1 MSIGITMKKLYKDIT
16 YNGRETG
23 IFEKELVKYT
33 GSEHAIATNSGTS
46 ALFLILKAMGISK
59 GDKVIT
65 QAYSFVATANAI
77 KYCGADPVFV
87 DINDECCM
95 SPDSLKKAV
104 NKYPDAKAIIPVHL
118 YGNSCEME
126 KIIEVANNIPIIEDA
141 CQGMGVFRY
150 GVHVGTFGIAGCL
163 SFNGGKLINTG
174 GGGAVLT
181 SNPELAKKILTLS
194 TTAKDYSNNIYYHS
208 ELGYNMRMPALNA
221 IHGVRQ
227 LKNIDYV
234 KATKIQIE
242 KSPYQCINTFPM
254 YQDCDCMDLPV
265 STAISAKGKGLAY
278 ENCIY
283 SA

>member
-59 GDKVIT
+59 GDKVVT

-77 KYCGADPVFV
+77 KYC
-87 DINDECCM
+87 
-95 SPDSLKKAV
+95 
-104 NKYPDAKAIIPVHL
+104 
-118 YGNSCEME
+118 
-126 KIIEVANNIPIIEDA
+126 
-141 CQGMGVFRY
+141 
-150 GVHVGTFGIAGCL
+150 
-163 SFNGGKLINTG
+163 
-174 GGGAVLT
+174 GAVLT